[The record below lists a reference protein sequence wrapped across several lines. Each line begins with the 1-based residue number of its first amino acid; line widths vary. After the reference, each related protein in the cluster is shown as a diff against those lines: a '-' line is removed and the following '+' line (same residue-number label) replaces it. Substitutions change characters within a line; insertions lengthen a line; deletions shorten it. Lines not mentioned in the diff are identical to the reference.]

1 MFRPIYSAAVILS
14 IIASYLSAGPRIEVD
29 PKTFDYGTMLEG
41 KVEKI
46 DAVFIVKNTGDA
58 PLKLETV
65 RPGCG
70 CTVVKFDSLVPPGK
84 SVKIES
90 QVNIKG
96 YKSGNISKGITV
108 NSNAENEPL
117 VRLMITAKIKAAIDV
132 SDSYLSM
139 DSSNINSPKVLF
151 LSSQKKNLM
160 ISDVSFKP
168 KKDGSSDAA
177 WQNSPIKLKHKWI
190 PTDSINVDSS
200 HVFRLEIYSSKNSKP
215 MFGEFI
221 LKTNHLDKPEIVL
234 TGKY

>member
-1 MFRPIYSAAVILS
+1 MFRPFYPAAILS
-14 IIASYLSAGPRIEVD
+14 IIASSLFAGPKIEVE
-29 PKTFDYGTMLEG
+29 PKTFNCGTVLEG
-41 KVEKI
+41 KVEKV

-84 SVKIES
+84 SIKLES

-96 YKSGNISKGITV
+96 YRSGNISKGITV

-117 VRLMITAKIKAAIDV
+117 VRLTITLKIKAAIGM
-132 SDSYLSM
+132 SDTYLGL

-168 KKDGSSDAA
+168 NKDGSSGAA
-177 WQNSPIKLKHKWI
+177 WQNSPLTLKHKWI
-190 PTDSINVDSS
+190 PTDSIDVDSN
-200 HVFRLEIYSSKNSKP
+200 HVFRLEIYSSKKGKP

-234 TGKY
+234 TGRY